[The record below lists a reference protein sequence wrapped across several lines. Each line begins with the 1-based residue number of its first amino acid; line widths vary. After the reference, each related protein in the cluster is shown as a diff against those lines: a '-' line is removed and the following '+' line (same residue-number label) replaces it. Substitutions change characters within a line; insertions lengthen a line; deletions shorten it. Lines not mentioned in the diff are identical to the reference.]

1 MPKAVIFDYGVGNL
15 LSLKTALE
23 KVGLEASIGT
33 SAQNLTEA
41 DAIALP
47 GVGAFS
53 PAAEKLNSVKETL
66 TQKVQEGTPLLGV
79 CLGLQLFFEKSEEGP
94 GNGLALFKG
103 KTVRLP
109 CTVKVPHMGWN
120 TLNIVNQNE
129 LFDNVAEDSYVYFV
143 HSLYPV
149 PVDKTIVCT
158 QTEYGTTFTSAVAS
172 KNIYGTQ
179 FHPEKSGDIGLKIL
193 KNFAKIVTR

>member
-1 MPKAVIFDYGVGNL
+1 MAKAVIFDYGVGNL

-33 SAQNLTEA
+33 SAKDLAEA

-66 TQKVQEGTPLLGV
+66 TQKVQEGTPLLGI

-103 KTVRLP
+103 KTVQLAMH
-109 CTVKVPHMGWN
+109 C
-120 TLNIVNQNE
+120 
-129 LFDNVAEDSYVYFV
+129 
-143 HSLYPV
+143 
-149 PVDKTIVCT
+149 
-158 QTEYGTTFTSAVAS
+158 
-172 KNIYGTQ
+172 
-179 FHPEKSGDIGLKIL
+179 
-193 KNFAKIVTR
+193 